1 MEKMYFDFAQPKVQ
15 ISGGMA
21 LVLLNEEKQ
30 EQTHTIPAGEDGE
43 EETAETITQWV
54 YDGVWL
60 PNCAS
65 EDKVVDA
72 AKAYVEA
79 EITDYDQSENVNQLS
94 VNGIGVW
101 FGPEERAKIKQG
113 VESCK
118 STGRETYDVAWNGL
132 QISIACDNALTILAQ
147 IEVYA
152 LDCLNVTAK
161 HKAAVE
167 ALTEMEDVLA
177 YDYTTGYPEKLSFS
191 F

>member
-1 MEKMYFDFAQPKVQ
+1 MYFDFAQPKVQ

-30 EQTHTIPAGEDGE
+30 EQTHTIPAGEDGG
-43 EETAETITQWV
+43 EETTETITQWA

-60 PNCAS
+60 PNCTS
-65 EDKVVDA
+65 EDKAVAA

-79 EITDYDQSENVNQLS
+79 EITAYDKSENVNQLS

-101 FGPEERAKIKQG
+101 FEPEERAKIKQG

-132 QISIACDNALTILAQ
+132 QISVSCDTALAILAQ

-167 ALTEMEDVLA
+167 ELAEIEDVLV

>member
-30 EQTHTIPAGEDGE
+30 EQTHIIPAGEDGG
-43 EETAETITQWV
+43 EETTETITQWV

-60 PNCAS
+60 PNCTS

-72 AKAYVEA
+72 AKAYVDA
-79 EITDYDQSENVNQLS
+79 EITAYDQSENVNQLS
-94 VNGIGVW
+94 VNGIDVW
-101 FGPEERAKIKQG
+101 FGPDERAKIKQG

-132 QISIACDNALTILAQ
+132 RISVACDNALAILAQ

-177 YDYTTGYPEKLSFS
+177 YDYTTEYPEKLSFS

>member
-43 EETAETITQWV
+43 EETTETIIQWV

-65 EDKVVDA
+65 EGKVVDA

-79 EITDYDQSENVNQLS
+79 EITAYDQSENVNQLS

-101 FGPEERAKIKQG
+101 FGPDERAKIKQG

-132 QISIACDNALTILAQ
+132 RISVACDNALAILAQ

-177 YDYTTGYPEKLSFS
+177 YDYTTEYPEKLSFS

>member
-30 EQTHTIPAGEDGE
+30 EQTHIIPAGEDGG
-43 EETAETITQWV
+43 EETTETITQWV

-65 EDKVVDA
+65 EGKVVDA
-72 AKAYVEA
+72 AKAYVDA
-79 EITDYDQSENVNQLS
+79 EITAYDQSENVNQLS
-94 VNGIGVW
+94 VNGIDVW
-101 FGPEERAKIKQG
+101 FGPDERAKIKQG

-132 QISIACDNALTILAQ
+132 RISVACDNALAILAQ

-167 ALTEMEDVLA
+167 KLTGIEEVLA
-177 YDYTTGYPEKLSFS
+177 YDYTTEYPEKLSFS

>member
-1 MEKMYFDFAQPKVQ
+1 MYFDFAQPKVQ

-30 EQTHTIPAGEDGE
+30 EQTHTIPAGEDGG
-43 EETAETITQWV
+43 EETTETITQWM
-54 YDGVWL
+54 YDGVWI

-79 EITDYDQSENVNQLS
+79 EITAYDQSENVNQLS

-101 FGPEERAKIKQG
+101 FSPEERAKIKQG

-132 QISIACDNALTILAQ
+132 QISVPCDTALTILAQ

-161 HKAAVE
+161 HKAAVGE
-167 ALTEMEDVLA
+167 LTEIEDVLA

>member
-43 EETAETITQWV
+43 EETTETITQWV

-72 AKAYVEA
+72 AKNYIIANIEKYDDS
-79 EITDYDQSENVNQLS
+79 TDVNQFY
-94 VNGIGVW
+94 VNNIGVW
-101 FGPEERAKIKQG
+101 FKPDERKTIEYG
-113 VESCK
+113 VRCSQ
-118 STGRETYDVAWNGL
+118 STGRSSYDVTWNSMQVSVPCDTAL
-132 QISIACDNALTILAQ
+132 QILAQ

-167 ALTEMEDVLA
+167 SFTTAEEVLS
-177 YDYTTGYPEKLSFS
+177 YDYTTGYPEKLNFTL
-191 F
+191 